1 VTARILLLVPLC
13 AATAAGAASD
23 TRQYDVRIRGTAL
36 AVVARQG
43 PGGMEA
49 EAETRPRDATARL
62 SVTSGDSAGGRTFSI
77 HLDTLALPTPPM
89 PPNAQVRGHENG
101 TGSTWQ
107 GTIPA
112 AGTPVQLSATG
123 PASARLLDETVLLL
137 FPRLPAELTAG
148 SAWSDTARFELG
160 AGTSRVSGRTVSD
173 YRVAGGSAR
182 GGFEI
187 ERTFSGE
194 RTSRVATPD
203 GELLIES
210 RVRGTAAYTL
220 DAGGDVSAVRIVRNL
235 KADMHLPQ
243 LQRPLSGETSD
254 TIDVARA
261 PR

>member
-1 VTARILLLVPLC
+1 VTARILLLVPLV
-13 AATAAGAASD
+13 AAGVAGPASD
-23 TRQYDVRIRGTAL
+23 PQQYDVRIRGTAL
-36 AVVARQG
+36 AVIARQG

-49 EAETRPRDATARL
+49 EAETRPRDASARL

-89 PPNAQVRGHENG
+89 PQNAQMRGHENG
-101 TGSTWQ
+101 TGSTWE

-137 FPRLPAELTAG
+137 FPRLPVDARPGA
-148 SAWSDTARFELG
+148 AWSDTARFELG

-173 YRVAGGSAR
+173 YRITGGSAR
-182 GGFEI
+182 AGLEI
-187 ERTFSGE
+187 ERTFTGE
-194 RTSRVATPD
+194 RTSRVTTPE

-220 DAGGDVSAVRIVRNL
+220 DARGDVASVRITRNL

-243 LQRPLSGETSD
+243 LQGPLSGETSD
-254 TIDVARA
+254 TIEVARA